1 MNNNNNIY
9 AENIKNYLFNSNVSS
24 PVPNPPNL
32 FINRSLPLS
41 PHLNNYQQYL
51 FQQKYSPIINPHFNN
66 NNINYNLIP
75 NNFRPMPN
83 HNSFFSATPNYP
95 LSPLP
100 PQPQQIFGSPQPNIN
115 INNINTFS
123 PLSNSLIMM
132 KMPNQGPMIQAQPL
146 SVNSPFN
153 TSGYSSPY
161 LGPNINGNTT
171 SLNNSSNN
179 RKNSASFQNENK
191 LNSNLNRNVYN
202 NNQHHTPL
210 IMRGNDEE
218 ILNRFMSPKSMGPS
232 TSFNLGNNANLVN
245 LNLNVNK
252 INGSMYQLNPM
263 NNINQMKQQMNQM
276 GNINQMGNVIP
287 MTIRQKIFEK
297 RKKEEVDRINKLLNT
312 MNMNRIRP
320 NNNNNINVN
329 NMNNNF
335 NNSSTNNSMRANII
349 KNNLIPNISNIQN
362 INITNT
368 TNINNFNNIRA
379 NKNIQNI
386 QNIHNLQNNP
396 NIQNMISMSNNINL
410 NMNNMNNI
418 NRVTNNSTNCQMN
431 LNHENMELS
440 EKQKIQHLF
449 IIENQNK
456 TNFDIFL
463 KSVTPFYKMT
473 KDVDF
478 SKLKIHTI
486 FDNMKLMS
494 LLGLKTIY
502 YNNGELLDIWYS
514 LSFSSFVIKIINKQL
529 ITKIFEEI
537 KVHKKDL
544 ENIILNQNEEIKIIE
559 SLFTLYLTTEYL
571 EITFTESKPDYSR
584 KSYNTIIKLLK
595 KSIPFFEQISI
606 EDIDINKSFFLYCI
620 HQ

>member
-51 FQQKYSPIINPHFNN
+51 FQQKYSSIINPHFNN

-115 INNINTFS
+115 INNINTFL

>member
-1 MNNNNNIY
+1 MNNNNNNIY

-312 MNMNRIRP
+312 MNMNRIRL

-410 NMNNMNNI
+410 NMNNI